1 MSLLNVLLPLVAASI
16 PGLLLLGYLSD
27 KTSLRLV
34 ISLSCFG
41 TALSCLLL
49 WGFATNTGVLL
60 AFVIMFG
67 LLGLSF
73 SALWTKL
80 ITVIA
85 RESRDRAYETVR
97 NDTFDLRG

>member
-1 MSLLNVLLPLVAASI
+1 MVSFALVAASI

-41 TALSCLLL
+41 TALSCICL
-49 WGFATNTGVLL
+49 WGFATSTGMLI
-60 AFVIMFG
+60 AFVVMFG

-85 RESRDRAYETVR
+85 REYSRDPVSIVGSRLTAT
-97 NDTFDLRG
+97 